1 MKQKKW
7 IPNVIIL
14 VLVLALY
21 ILLSVLISANIIN
34 PYYSGIL
41 TMVCINVIL
50 AVSLNLATGFLG
62 QLVLGH
68 AGFMS
73 VGAYSAALFTMYSGL
88 PTVVSFPLALLVG
101 GIVAAAFGVIIGVP
115 ALRLKGDYL
124 AILTLGFGEI
134 IRVLILAMPFTGGA
148 AGLSGIP
155 LLTTFTYVFII
166 AIITVAVIF
175 AFIHSRHG
183 RAVIAI
189 REDEIAAEA
198 AGIHTTYYKLLAFV
212 LAAFFAGIAGGLY
225 AHHIGVLDPSKFD
238 FNYSVEIL
246 IMVVLGG
253 MGSITGSIVAAIV
266 LTLLPE
272 LLRGFSEYRMLI
284 YSVILICVML
294 FKPSG
299 LLGQHELSLTKILNK
314 FRGKKAETK
323 RNGVRNGRFGS
334 KEFGNRL
341 WRPARTPGCTVL
353 HWRERNYRPDWA
365 EWCGENDG
373 VQPVDGCV
381 CPYGGDHHP

>member
-41 TMVCINVIL
+41 AMVCINVIL

-323 RNGVRNGRFGS
+323 
-334 KEFGNRL
+334 KE
-341 WRPARTPGCTVL
+341 A
-353 HWRERNYRPDWA
+353 
-365 EWCGENDG
+365 
-373 VQPVDGCV
+373 
-381 CPYGGDHHP
+381 

>member
-101 GIVAAAFGVIIGVP
+101 GIVATAFGVIIGVP

-323 RNGVRNGRFGS
+323 
-334 KEFGNRL
+334 KE
-341 WRPARTPGCTVL
+341 A
-353 HWRERNYRPDWA
+353 
-365 EWCGENDG
+365 
-373 VQPVDGCV
+373 
-381 CPYGGDHHP
+381 

>member
-7 IPNVIIL
+7 LSNVIIL
-14 VLVLALY
+14 ILVLALY
-21 ILLSVLISANIIN
+21 VILSVLIQANIIN

-73 VGAYSAALFTMYSGL
+73 VGAYAAALFTMYSGL
-88 PTVVSFPLALLVG
+88 PTMASFPLALLIG

-134 IRVLILAMPFTGGA
+134 IRVLILATPFTGGA

-155 LLTTFTYVFII
+155 LLTTFTYVFIV
-166 AIITVAVIF
+166 AILTVAVIF

-198 AGIHTTYYKLLAFV
+198 AWIHTTYYKLLAFV

-253 MGSITGSIVAAIV
+253 MGSITGSVVAAIV

-284 YSVILICVML
+284 YSIILICVML

-299 LLGQHELSLTKILNK
+299 LLGQHEFSLTKILNK
-314 FRGKKAETK
+314 FRGKKAE
-323 RNGVRNGRFGS
+323 S
-334 KEFGNRL
+334 KKE
-341 WRPARTPGCTVL
+341 A
-353 HWRERNYRPDWA
+353 
-365 EWCGENDG
+365 
-373 VQPVDGCV
+373 
-381 CPYGGDHHP
+381 

>member
-175 AFIHSRHG
+175 DFIHSRHG

-323 RNGVRNGRFGS
+323 
-334 KEFGNRL
+334 KE
-341 WRPARTPGCTVL
+341 A
-353 HWRERNYRPDWA
+353 
-365 EWCGENDG
+365 
-373 VQPVDGCV
+373 
-381 CPYGGDHHP
+381 

>member
-299 LLGQHELSLTKILNK
+299 LLGQHELSLSKILNK

-323 RNGVRNGRFGS
+323 
-334 KEFGNRL
+334 KE
-341 WRPARTPGCTVL
+341 A
-353 HWRERNYRPDWA
+353 
-365 EWCGENDG
+365 
-373 VQPVDGCV
+373 
-381 CPYGGDHHP
+381 

>member
-1 MKQKKW
+1 MMKKQKKW
-7 IPNVIIL
+7 LPNVLIL
-14 VLVLALY
+14 ALVVVLYGVLAA
-21 ILLSVLISANIIN
+21 LISANVIN

-41 TMVCINVIL
+41 TMVCINIIL

-73 VGAYSAALFTMYSGL
+73 VGAYAAALFTMYSGL
-88 PTVVSFPLALLVG
+88 PTAISFPLALLLG
-101 GIVAAAFGVIIGVP
+101 GLVAAAFGIIIGVP

-134 IRVLILAMPFTGGA
+134 IRVIILATPFTGGA

-166 AIITVAVIF
+166 AILTVAVIF

-198 AGIHTTYYKLLAFV
+198 AGIRTTYYKLLAFV
-212 LAAFFAGIAGGLY
+212 VAAFFAGIAGGLY

-253 MGSITGSIVAAIV
+253 MGSITGSVIAAIV

-272 LLRGFSEYRMLI
+272 LLRGFSGYRMLI
-284 YSVILICVML
+284 YSIILICVML

-299 LLGQHELSLTKILNK
+299 LLGQHELSLTKILKK
-314 FRGKKAETK
+314 FRGKKAGTD
-323 RNGVRNGRFGS
+323 
-334 KEFGNRL
+334 KE
-341 WRPARTPGCTVL
+341 A
-353 HWRERNYRPDWA
+353 
-365 EWCGENDG
+365 
-373 VQPVDGCV
+373 
-381 CPYGGDHHP
+381 

>member
-7 IPNVIIL
+7 LSNVIIL
-14 VLVLALY
+14 ILVLALY
-21 ILLSVLISANIIN
+21 VILSVLIQANIIN

-41 TMVCINVIL
+41 TMVCINVNL

-73 VGAYSAALFTMYSGL
+73 VGAYAAALFTMYSGL
-88 PTVVSFPLALLVG
+88 PTMASFPLALLIG

-134 IRVLILAMPFTGGA
+134 IRVLILATPFTGGA

-155 LLTTFTYVFII
+155 LLTTFTYVFIV
-166 AIITVAVIF
+166 AILTVAVIF

-253 MGSITGSIVAAIV
+253 MGSITGSVVAAIV

-284 YSVILICVML
+284 YSIILICVML

-299 LLGQHELSLTKILNK
+299 LLGQHEFSLTKILNK
-314 FRGKKAETK
+314 FRGKKAE
-323 RNGVRNGRFGS
+323 S
-334 KEFGNRL
+334 KKE
-341 WRPARTPGCTVL
+341 A
-353 HWRERNYRPDWA
+353 
-365 EWCGENDG
+365 
-373 VQPVDGCV
+373 
-381 CPYGGDHHP
+381 

>member
-253 MGSITGSIVAAIV
+253 MGSITGSIVATIV

-323 RNGVRNGRFGS
+323 
-334 KEFGNRL
+334 KE
-341 WRPARTPGCTVL
+341 A
-353 HWRERNYRPDWA
+353 
-365 EWCGENDG
+365 
-373 VQPVDGCV
+373 
-381 CPYGGDHHP
+381 

>member
-294 FKPSG
+294 FNPSG

-323 RNGVRNGRFGS
+323 
-334 KEFGNRL
+334 KE
-341 WRPARTPGCTVL
+341 A
-353 HWRERNYRPDWA
+353 
-365 EWCGENDG
+365 
-373 VQPVDGCV
+373 
-381 CPYGGDHHP
+381 

>member
-238 FNYSVEIL
+238 FTYSVEIL

-323 RNGVRNGRFGS
+323 
-334 KEFGNRL
+334 KE
-341 WRPARTPGCTVL
+341 A
-353 HWRERNYRPDWA
+353 
-365 EWCGENDG
+365 
-373 VQPVDGCV
+373 
-381 CPYGGDHHP
+381 

>member
-7 IPNVIIL
+7 IPNVISL

-68 AGFMS
+68 AGFMG

-323 RNGVRNGRFGS
+323 
-334 KEFGNRL
+334 KE
-341 WRPARTPGCTVL
+341 A
-353 HWRERNYRPDWA
+353 
-365 EWCGENDG
+365 
-373 VQPVDGCV
+373 
-381 CPYGGDHHP
+381 

>member
-1 MKQKKW
+1 M
-7 IPNVIIL
+7 
-14 VLVLALY
+14 
-21 ILLSVLISANIIN
+21 
-34 PYYSGIL
+34 
-41 TMVCINVIL
+41 
-50 AVSLNLATGFLG
+50 VSL
-62 QLVLGH
+62 
-68 AGFMS
+68 
-73 VGAYSAALFTMYSGL
+73 
-88 PTVVSFPLALLVG
+88 PLAQLVG

-323 RNGVRNGRFGS
+323 
-334 KEFGNRL
+334 KE
-341 WRPARTPGCTVL
+341 A
-353 HWRERNYRPDWA
+353 
-365 EWCGENDG
+365 
-373 VQPVDGCV
+373 
-381 CPYGGDHHP
+381 

>member
-73 VGAYSAALFTMYSGL
+73 VGAYTAALFTMYSGL

-323 RNGVRNGRFGS
+323 
-334 KEFGNRL
+334 KE
-341 WRPARTPGCTVL
+341 A
-353 HWRERNYRPDWA
+353 
-365 EWCGENDG
+365 
-373 VQPVDGCV
+373 
-381 CPYGGDHHP
+381 

>member
-238 FNYSVEIL
+238 FYYSVEIL
-246 IMVVLGG
+246 ILVVLGG

-323 RNGVRNGRFGS
+323 
-334 KEFGNRL
+334 KE
-341 WRPARTPGCTVL
+341 A
-353 HWRERNYRPDWA
+353 
-365 EWCGENDG
+365 
-373 VQPVDGCV
+373 
-381 CPYGGDHHP
+381 

>member
-68 AGFMS
+68 ACSECGRVFGG
-73 VGAYSAALFTMYSGL
+73 VVTMYSGL

-148 AGLSGIP
+148 AGSSGIP

-212 LAAFFAGIAGGLY
+212 LAAFFAGIWPVASST
-225 AHHIGVLDPSKFD
+225 HIGVLDPSKFD
-238 FNYSVEIL
+238 FNYSVEIDY
-246 IMVVLGG
+246 GG
-253 MGSITGSIVAAIV
+253 FGRHGLDYGFHRGGGCADAPSGAAAW
-266 LTLLPE
+266 
-272 LLRGFSEYRMLI
+272 LLR
-284 YSVILICVML
+284 VPHVDL
-294 FKPSG
+294 FRHFD
-299 LLGQHELSLTKILNK
+299 L
-314 FRGKKAETK
+314 
-323 RNGVRNGRFGS
+323 RNAV
-334 KEFGNRL
+334 
-341 WRPARTPGCTVL
+341 
-353 HWRERNYRPDWA
+353 
-365 EWCGENDG
+365 
-373 VQPVDGCV
+373 
-381 CPYGGDHHP
+381 

>member
-50 AVSLNLATGFLG
+50 AVSLNLATGFLS

-323 RNGVRNGRFGS
+323 
-334 KEFGNRL
+334 KE
-341 WRPARTPGCTVL
+341 A
-353 HWRERNYRPDWA
+353 
-365 EWCGENDG
+365 
-373 VQPVDGCV
+373 
-381 CPYGGDHHP
+381 

>member
-21 ILLSVLISANIIN
+21 ILLSVLISANIIK

-198 AGIHTTYYKLLAFV
+198 AGIHTTYYKMLAFV
-212 LAAFFAGIAGGLY
+212 LAALFAGIAGGLY

-323 RNGVRNGRFGS
+323 
-334 KEFGNRL
+334 KE
-341 WRPARTPGCTVL
+341 A
-353 HWRERNYRPDWA
+353 
-365 EWCGENDG
+365 
-373 VQPVDGCV
+373 
-381 CPYGGDHHP
+381 

>member
-7 IPNVIIL
+7 LSNVIIL
-14 VLVLALY
+14 ILVLALY
-21 ILLSVLISANIIN
+21 VILSVLIQANIIN

-73 VGAYSAALFTMYSGL
+73 VGAYAAALFTMYSGL
-88 PTVVSFPLALLVG
+88 PTMASFPLALLVG

-134 IRVLILAMPFTGGA
+134 IRVLILATPFTGGA

-155 LLTTFTYVFII
+155 LLTTFTYVFIV
-166 AIITVAVIF
+166 AILTVAVIF

-225 AHHIGVLDPSKFD
+225 AQHIGVLDPSKLD

-253 MGSITGSIVAAIV
+253 MGSITGSVVAAIV

-284 YSVILICVML
+284 YSIILICVML

-299 LLGQHELSLTKILNK
+299 LLGQHEFSLTKILNK
-314 FRGKKAETK
+314 FRGKKAE
-323 RNGVRNGRFGS
+323 S
-334 KEFGNRL
+334 KKE
-341 WRPARTPGCTVL
+341 A
-353 HWRERNYRPDWA
+353 
-365 EWCGENDG
+365 
-373 VQPVDGCV
+373 
-381 CPYGGDHHP
+381 